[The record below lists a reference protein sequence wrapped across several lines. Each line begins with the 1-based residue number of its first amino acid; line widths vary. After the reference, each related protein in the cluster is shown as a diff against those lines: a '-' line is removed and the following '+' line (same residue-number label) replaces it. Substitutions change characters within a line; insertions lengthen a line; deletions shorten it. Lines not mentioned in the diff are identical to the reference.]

1 MMGSWGTTDRHL
13 IYYLKLYRACCT
25 AAFDLLR
32 LKTIFNW
39 KFSFMRNILLSMNFT
54 LLMSWENGEG
64 SCLRYIACLS
74 WLHHSCLVPKLL
86 IMKIVDAIYVISLQ
100 NMPSEAMITFLFI
113 FLSRK
118 ILGFLVYLDS
128 KTLLVLQ
135 CINFLCGWN
144 HNSQSSNKFLTFV
157 FKNVFE
163 FAQDH
168 SAFFPVL
175 KNVAFYLN
183 KVIRVV
189 LQWMGLKHFVQALKS
204 LRRYMYQCFR

>member
-39 KFSFMRNILLSMNFT
+39 KFSFMRNILLSMNST

-64 SCLRYIACLS
+64 SCLRYIVCLS
-74 WLHHSCLVPKLL
+74 WLHHSCLVPKHVGKIIWVARDL

-118 ILGFLVYLDS
+118 NIRLSCLFG
-128 KTLLVLQ
+128 LQ
-135 CINFLCGWN
+135 NITCFAV
-144 HNSQSSNKFLTFV
+144 HKF
-157 FKNVFE
+157 
-163 FAQDH
+163 
-168 SAFFPVL
+168 SM
-175 KNVAFYLN
+175 
-183 KVIRVV
+183 
-189 LQWMGLKHFVQALKS
+189 WLKS
-204 LRRYMYQCFR
+204 